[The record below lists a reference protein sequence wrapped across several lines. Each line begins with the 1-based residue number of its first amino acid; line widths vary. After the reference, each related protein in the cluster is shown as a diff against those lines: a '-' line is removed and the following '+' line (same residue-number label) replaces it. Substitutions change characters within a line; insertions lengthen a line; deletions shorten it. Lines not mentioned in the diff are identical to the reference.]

1 MPKLTVKKVTAMIDT
16 DGVKIVASDIATA
29 HSAVVRWANDPT
41 KRRSTYSELRVAHVA
56 ALIAIARI
64 GSGNVKIDASEVADS
79 TTVGKWN
86 DGSALAR
93 YLRNDGI
100 AGCAGLEP
108 LRIRQTR
115 IQRGLPVFAVTV
127 D

>member
-1 MPKLTVKKVTAMIDT
+1 MPKLTIKKITAMIDT
-16 DGVKIVASDIATA
+16 DGVKIIGSDIATA
-29 HSAVVRWANDPT
+29 HSAVTQWSNDPT
-41 KRRSTYSELRVAHVA
+41 KRRANYSELRVAHVA

-64 GSGNVKIDASEVADS
+64 GSGNVKIDASEIVDS
-79 TTVGKWN
+79 VTVGKWN
-86 DGSALAR
+86 DGAALAR

-100 AGCAGLEP
+100 AGCAGIEP

-115 IQRGLPVFAVTV
+115 ISRGLPVFAVTV

>member
-1 MPKLTVKKVTAMIDT
+1 MPKLTIKKITAMIDT
-16 DGVKIVASDIATA
+16 DGVKIVGSDIATA
-29 HSAVVRWANDPT
+29 HSAVMQWSNDPT
-41 KRRSTYSELRVAHVA
+41 KRRANYSELRVAHVA

-64 GSGNVKIDASEVADS
+64 GSGNVKIDASEIVDS
-79 TTVGKWN
+79 VTVGKWN
-86 DGSALAR
+86 DGAALAR

-100 AGCAGLEP
+100 AGCAGIAP

-115 IQRGLPVFAVTV
+115 ISRGYPVFAVTV